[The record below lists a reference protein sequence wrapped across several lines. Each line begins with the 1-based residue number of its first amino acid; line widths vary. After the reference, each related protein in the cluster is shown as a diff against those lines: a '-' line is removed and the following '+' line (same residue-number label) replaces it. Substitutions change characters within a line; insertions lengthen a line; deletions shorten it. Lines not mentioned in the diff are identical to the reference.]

1 MSKKVIEVKQIGA
14 QIEAESPFIA
24 CMHHDDHYPKGNKK
38 LGPSTSLSGRQIG
51 QDFSGKDGYSM
62 YHGKTVPGFPVHPHR
77 GFETVTIVLAGL
89 VDHFDSKGAEGR
101 YGRGDVQ
108 WFTTG
113 KGCQHSEMF
122 PLVNEE
128 SDNKLELFQLWL
140 NLPAKYKFV
149 DPDYKMLWNGDIPE
163 VIIGD
168 IEEESVRIKLIAG
181 TFDGVD
187 SLTAT
192 PNSWA
197 SSKEN
202 HVGIMLIEMNP
213 NAKFTVPAIS
223 ETLNR
228 NVYFYRGIGEITV
241 DDQMIASSHSV
252 KLKGD
257 EDISIANGPCAS
269 YLLLLEG
276 EPINEPV
283 AQYGPF
289 VMNTSEEIKEAYK
302 DYSET
307 EFGGWPWQEQGP
319 VHTRETKRFAK
330 HFDGKEEVG
339 I

>member
-1 MSKKVIEVKQIGA
+1 
-14 QIEAESPFIA
+14 
-24 CMHHDDHYPKGNKK
+24 
-38 LGPSTSLSGRQIG
+38 
-51 QDFSGKDGYSM
+51 
-62 YHGKTVPGFPVHPHR
+62 
-77 GFETVTIVLAGL
+77 
-89 VDHFDSKGAEGR
+89 
-101 YGRGDVQ
+101 
-108 WFTTG
+108 
-113 KGCQHSEMF
+113 
-122 PLVNEE
+122 
-128 SDNKLELFQLWL
+128 
-140 NLPAKYKFV
+140 
-149 DPDYKMLWNGDIPE
+149 MLWNGDIPE